1 MPRGPRLAHR
11 PGRRSVHGLG
21 AVTLILAVLAA
32 RTAAQTPAAAPP
44 DLAAR
49 LSDAP
54 AAMEYWDLT
63 GQFRSGHRLFARF
76 LITNEGPGSHTGAAV
91 GHLILPTGAI
101 TPLKWGRTR
110 DDWTISP
117 DGLRLKIGKAVLD
130 LSTAATVFDVDSD
143 KQGIK
148 IHVEF
153 TRTGA
158 PIAADPDPGT
168 YRVEIVTPVPAHGTV
183 WMRDMATPVPVD
195 GTMALTHSWMERS
208 EAEIVRQRSEVL
220 AATEDGGLYFSDVA
234 FVDGRR
240 RSSLIVTRAGRVVY
254 RVEDLPVAFTGA
266 ATGSGDA
273 RYPVADT
280 WESRTAD
287 VQFVARLQREW
298 LRWNPLDIIPAPFRW
313 VLALKAQPQR
323 VWADAAVALAVAAQ
337 PDRPALTARGT
348 GVAVVTF
355 QQPVKAPLTP
365 TLSPQG
371 SAGSGGHAASREL
384 VPARDGRR

>member
-1 MPRGPRLAHR
+1 MPCGPRIGRR
-11 PGRRSVHGLG
+11 PGRRSLHVRR
-21 AVTLILAVLAA
+21 AVRLVLAVVAVRA
-32 RTAAQTPAAAPP
+32 AAQTPAPTAPE
-44 DLAAR
+44 LAAR

-63 GQFRSGHRLFARF
+63 GQFRTGHRLFARF

-91 GHLILPTGAI
+91 GHVVLPTGAI
-101 TPLKWGRTR
+101 TPFKWGRTHA
-110 DDWTISP
+110 DWSISP
-117 DGLRLKIGKAVLD
+117 DGRRLKIGKAVLD
-130 LSTAATVFDVDSD
+130 ISNAATVFDVDTD
-143 KQGIK
+143 KHGIK

-153 TRTGA
+153 TRPAA

-168 YRVEIVTPVPAHGTV
+168 YRVEVVTPVPARGTV
-183 WMRDMATPVPVD
+183 WLRGMEAPVAVD

-220 AATEDGGLYFSDVA
+220 AATEDVGLYLTDVA

-240 RSSLIVTRAGRVVY
+240 RSSLIVTRAGRVVH
-254 RVEDLPVAFTGA
+254 RAEDLPVAFAGT
-266 ATGSGDA
+266 ATRPGDA

-280 WESRTAD
+280 WDSRTAD
-287 VQFVARLQREW
+287 VQFAARLQREW

-323 VWADAAVALAVAAQ
+323 VWADADVVLAVAAR

-355 QQPVKAPLTP
+355 QQPVKEPLTP
-365 TLSPQG
+365 PLSPQG
-371 SAGSGGHAASREL
+371 SAGSGHAAPRA
-384 VPARDGRR
+384 P

>member
-91 GHLILPTGAI
+91 GHLILPTGMS
-101 TPLKWGRTR
+101 TPFKWGRTR

-117 DGLRLKIGKAVLD
+117 DGRRLKIGKAVVD
-130 LSTAATVFDVDSD
+130 MSNAATVFDVDTD
-143 KQGIK
+143 KHGIK
-148 IHVEF
+148 IHIEF
-153 TRTGA
+153 TRPGA
-158 PIAADPDPGT
+158 PIAVHPDPGA
-168 YRVEIVTPVPAHGTV
+168 YRVEVVTPVPARGTV
-183 WMRDMATPVPVD
+183 WLRDMEAPVAVD

-208 EAEIVRQRSEVL
+208 EAEILRQRSEVL
-220 AATEDGGLYFSDVA
+220 AAAEDLGLYLSDVT
-234 FVDGRR
+234 FVDGHR
-240 RSSLIVTRAGRVVY
+240 RSSLIVTRAGRVAY
-254 RVEDLPVAFTGA
+254 RADDLPVAFTGT
-266 ATGSGDA
+266 ATFPGDA
-273 RYPVADT
+273 RYPVADA
-280 WESRTAD
+280 WESRVGD
-287 VQFVARLQREW
+287 VQFVAHLQREW
-298 LRWNPLDIIPAPFRW
+298 LRWTPLDIIPAPFRW

-323 VWADAAVALAVAAQ
+323 IWADADVALTVAAH
-337 PDRPALTARGT
+337 PDRPALAARGT

-355 QQPVKAPLTP
+355 QQPV
-365 TLSPQG
+365 
-371 SAGSGGHAASREL
+371 AAR
-384 VPARDGRR
+384 

>member
-158 PIAADPDPGT
+158 PIAADRDPGA
-168 YRVEIVTPVPAHGTV
+168 YRVEVVTPVPAHGTV
-183 WMRDMATPVPVD
+183 WVRDTATPVPVD

-298 LRWNPLDIIPAPFRW
+298 LRWNPLDIIPAPFNW
-313 VLALKAQPQR
+313 LLALKTRPQR
-323 VWADAAVALAVAAQ
+323 LWADAEVSLTLAAQ
-337 PDRPALTARGT
+337 PDHPALAARGT

-355 QQPVKAPLTP
+355 HQPV
-365 TLSPQG
+365 
-371 SAGSGGHAASREL
+371 AAR
-384 VPARDGRR
+384 